1 MDFLQRYK
9 KLCTPAAIYFTI
21 SALSLI
27 IIGLQNIS
35 NPGRLCLGTYDCP
48 APGSNNIIVFI
59 VQAIYIL
66 LVTYILNLICK
77 DNNERLSWFLVLFPI
92 ILMFIFYGIT
102 MMQMNSTK
110 EGLEGLEDGL
120 VEEYDSEGEGDDSG
134 PVGDEDDDDNE
145 ILTAK
150 FDDLDVEGF
159 EGMSSPD
166 NSEAQNQL
174 NEMANELKELQ
185 ADVLGFESFESSK
198 TEEPGIGHHEG
209 LILEG
214 NEDKDERIK
223 ELEQENQQLQV
234 DVDTAEQETIVAE
247 GETAAAEQETAAAEA
262 ETLRAEAELETAET
276 ETEAA
281 EAAEKIANDQMT
293 SAMADSV
300 SGFEPMGADANIFG

>member
-134 PVGDEDDDDNE
+134 PVGDEDDDDE

-150 FDDLDVEGF
+150 FDDLTVEGF

-214 NEDKDERIK
+214 NEDKDKRIK

-262 ETLRAEAELETAET
+262 ETLKTEAELETAET

-281 EAAEKIANDQMT
+281 EAAEKIANDEMT
-293 SAMADSV
+293 SAIAESV

>member
-27 IIGLQNIS
+27 LIGLQNIS

-77 DNNERLSWFLVLFPI
+77 DNNEKLSWFLVLFPI

-102 MMQMNSTK
+102 MMQMNSSK

-120 VEEYDSEGEGDDSG
+120 IEEYSDDEGDESG
-134 PVGDEDDDDNE
+134 PVEDFDDDEE
-145 ILTAK
+145 ILAENFEGLT
-150 FDDLDVEGF
+150 VEGF
-159 EGMSSPD
+159 EGMTSPD
-166 NSEAQNQL
+166 NSEAQNEVDQ
-174 NEMANELKELQ
+174 MAAELKELQ
-185 ADVLGFESFESSK
+185 AEIQGFESIEDSRM
-198 TEEPGIGHHEG
+198 EEPGIGHNEG
-209 LILEG
+209 FILEG
-214 NEDKDERIK
+214 NEDLQK
-223 ELEQENQQLQV
+223 ENEKLKQENTQLQADV
-234 DVDTAEQETIVAE
+234 DVAETETAAAE
-247 GETAAAEQETAAAEA
+247 LETAAAEQETTAAEA
-262 ETLRAEAELETAET
+262 ETLKTEAELETAET

-281 EAAEKIANDQMT
+281 EIGEEIATDQMT
-293 SAMADSV
+293 DAIAESV
-300 SGFEPMGADANIFG
+300 SGFEPLGADANIFG